1 MAISGKVKASTV
13 AASVTTVITGILAPH
28 VFRHSVPSDV
38 RGLIEGGVTGAVTFG
53 FGWLAKHG
61 IDGEQL
67 VEDVFDVA
75 EDLGV
80 PYMSVPDVVD
90 EPVSV
95 VAAGAGSVAAGG
107 DIGAVS
113 TSGEA
118 RPLV

>member
-28 VFRHSVPSDV
+28 VFHHSVPSDV
-38 RGLIEGGVTGAVTFG
+38 RGLIEGGVTGAITFG

-67 VEDVFDVA
+67 AEDVFDVA

-80 PYMSVPDVVD
+80 PYMSVPDVTD
-90 EPVSV
+90 EPVI
-95 VAAGAGSVAAGG
+95 AADAGPV
-107 DIGAVS
+107 
-113 TSGEA
+113 GEA
-118 RPLV
+118 KPLA